1 VLSFRF
7 PSKVGKRGNTHRHPS
22 AHWHHHQQGFG
33 ITNKDLEFRNIA
45 VTLRPALMVGIDTA
59 Q

>member
-1 VLSFRF
+1 MLTVALV
-7 PSKVGKRGNTHRHPS
+7 PT
-22 AHWHHHQQGFG
+22 G
-33 ITNKDLEFRNIA
+33 IINNKDLEFRNIV